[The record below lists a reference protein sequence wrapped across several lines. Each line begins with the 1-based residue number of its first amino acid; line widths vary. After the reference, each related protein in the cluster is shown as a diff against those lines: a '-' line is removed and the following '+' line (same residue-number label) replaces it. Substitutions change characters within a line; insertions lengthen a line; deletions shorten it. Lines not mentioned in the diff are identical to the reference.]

1 MAFSTKLKPSSMASS
16 IFNLP
21 CATTSTGNCNSAN
34 IFSNSAILP
43 LLLLA
48 NTRVR
53 WDTQPVDALCH
64 SLSKYQPCSFN
75 CRCGFVGNKEAA
87 EGAIYT
93 IELYCA

>member
-48 NTRVR
+48 NTSVP
-53 WDTQPVDALCH
+53 WDNHSVDAMCH
-64 SLSKYQPCSFN
+64 SFAKYQWCDFN
-75 CRCGFVGNKEAA
+75 CHCGFVGNKNAPV
-87 EGAIYT
+87 GAIYT
-93 IELYCA
+93 IQLYCA